1 MVKTRL
7 SRRRPDRDGEP
18 DGPVD
23 TLDGINNIIQ
33 LGSMAIFTEMVR
45 GSLNGVKTNT
55 STFLIPLPFFNGL
68 DSKMVKSL
76 IILNMS
82 KVEIIEAIWKQTR

>member
-1 MVKTRL
+1 
-7 SRRRPDRDGEP
+7 
-18 DGPVD
+18 
-23 TLDGINNIIQ
+23 
-33 LGSMAIFTEMVR
+33 MAIFTEMVR

-55 STFLIPLPFFNGL
+55 STFLIPLHFFNGL